1 MSARSR
7 SFALALTLPLFAA
20 CENAAVTGPGTMEQ
34 DALETVL
41 SSAALTGAAAGE
53 RGTGGSL
60 FDQLAAEIPEFGGL
74 FRAGRCTVGL
84 VLTSLEHDERAVAI
98 VQAALERLLGEACPE
113 GVRVIAQRGEF
124 TYVQL
129 IRWLHAARPLHE
141 IRGVLGVGIDY
152 SVNRLVVTVASR
164 AVAAQVLE
172 ALPRLDIPAGAVKFK
187 AGSSGSRG

>member
-1 MSARSR
+1 MSARAR
-7 SFALALTLPLFAA
+7 RFALALTLPLFAA
-20 CENAAVTGPGTMEQ
+20 CENVAVTGPEAIAE

-41 SSAALTGAAAGE
+41 SSATLTGTAGGE
-53 RGTGGSL
+53 RGGGISL

-84 VLTSLEHDERAVAI
+84 VLTSLEHEERAVEI
-98 VQAALERLLGEACPE
+98 VQDALERLLGDACPD

-141 IRGVLGVGIDY
+141 IRGVLGVGVDY
-152 SVNRLVVTVASR
+152 SLNRLVVTVASR
-164 AVAAQVLE
+164 AVAAEVLE
-172 ALPRLDIPAGAVKFK
+172 ALPRLDIPAGAVVFK